1 MVITNRE
8 RWIIR
13 RKDTGTILCGLA
25 RQFHFKPI
33 EEIGETAVKTY
44 RSEKQALSS
53 FGMSWH
59 NANFEVEAVKVKESI
74 ETVEATELTAE
85 ETQRLIKAKQENRL
99 VELSIP
105 IGSTVYMLDECDSP
119 DDYMCYAHDCED
131 CKYNVWHIRPIEVDN
146 PRLAL
151 LLAEYNDGH
160 IFLTKEE
167 AEKALEKKYDSHKM

>member
-1 MVITNRE
+1 MTIKE
-8 RWIIR
+8 AIIR
-13 RKDTGTILCGLA
+13 IAVFNYFHPDMFPKNSDKETRGEALETGAYALLSQQNA
-25 RQFHFKPI
+25 V
-33 EEIGETAVKTY
+33 EI
-44 RSEKQALSS
+44 
-53 FGMSWH
+53 
-59 NANFEVEAVKVKESI
+59 
-74 ETVEATELTAE
+74 
-85 ETQRLIKAKQENRL
+85 QRLIKAKQENRL

-105 IGSTVYMLDECDSP
+105 VGSTVYMLDECNSP
-119 DDYMCYAHDCED
+119 DDYVCHLVDCED